1 MLFELTY
8 IYYRPSGVYM
18 DMTVLLL
25 IIGALASVVIFIIYW
40 REMNADIDD
49 LVRRIR
55 DDRQPSR
62 REQR

>member
-1 MLFELTY
+1 MY
-8 IYYRPSGVYM
+8 IYYRPSGVYI
-18 DMTVLLL
+18 DMIVLL
-25 IIGALASVVIFIIYW
+25 IVGALASVVCFVIYW

-55 DDRQPSR
+55 DDCQPSR